1 MGATT
6 SINVKR
12 STNPGIYECPV
23 VQIDEVARGIF
34 LMRLENPAIS
44 RAAQPGQFVNL
55 RVRDEAI
62 PLLRR
67 PFSVC
72 HTNHETGTFDVLWKI
87 YGAGTELMTE
97 AQPGDYVNVLGPLGN
112 GFSISSTTKNAL
124 VIAGGLGVAP
134 MPLLIEKLR
143 QLQIDVKVLLG
154 ARTDNEL
161 WGEEIFQSMGAQVSC
176 ATDDGSRGFKG
187 FVTSLLQDEV
197 KKNRDVEVFA
207 CGPMPMLAEVSQ
219 ICLETHV
226 SAQLS
231 VETMM
236 GCGFG
241 ICMGCPMVPTEGV
254 KEHGRYVLACIDGPV
269 FHAGEVALHD

>member
-1 MGATT
+1 VSATSSIGARRLT
-6 SINVKR
+6 R
-12 STNPGIYECPV
+12 PGIYECPV

-72 HTNHETGTFDVLWKI
+72 RTNREAGTFDLLWKI
-87 YGAGTELMTE
+87 YGTGTELMTK
-97 AQPGDYVNVLGPLGN
+97 AQPGDCANALAPLGN
-112 GFSISSTTKNAL
+112 GFSISSTIKNAI

-134 MPLLIEKLR
+134 MPLLIENLR
-143 QLQIDVKVLLG
+143 QLKVDVKVLLG

-161 WGEEIFQSMGAQVSC
+161 WGEEIFQSLGARVSF
-176 ATDDGSRGFKG
+176 ATDDGSRGYKG
-187 FVTSLLQDEV
+187 FVTSLLQEEL
-197 KKNRDVEVFA
+197 KKNREVEIFA
-207 CGPMPMLAEVSQ
+207 CGPMPMLAKVSQ
-219 ICLETHV
+219 ICLEAQV

-231 VETMM
+231 IETMM

-241 ICMGCPMVPTEGV
+241 ICMGCPMIPAKGV
-254 KEHGRYVLACIDGPV
+254 KEHGRYLLACLDGPV